1 MPILNIEKKQY
12 EGKLAFAFDKRANEK
27 YAPKDK
33 KEGTTGLEKIYEDLL
48 NYRTRGLSAFWDCA
62 LAYLKKDQPICDD
75 VNDALE
81 TVIETEGT
89 ERLFKE
95 AFAALDGSGFFKLQL
110 KEYWKNVNMIDKM
123 VDEEKKND
131 VKTAEMAKKI
141 LRDQRKELLA

>member
-1 MPILNIEKKQY
+1 MPTLNIGKKQY

-81 TVIETEGT
+81 VVVESEGT

-95 AFAALDGSGFFKLQL
+95 SFKALDESGFFKLQL
-110 KEYWKNVNMIDKM
+110 REYWKNVNSIDKM
-123 VDEEKKND
+123 VDEEKKD
-131 VKTAEMAKKI
+131 EVKQANLAKKM
-141 LRDQRKELLA
+141 LTDQRKEILA